1 MCKSS
6 WAIGAIGA
14 ATDRLCI
21 HSNNKLR
28 MPLSVEDLLSCCYE
42 CGFGCDGG
50 YTDKAWE
57 YLNVFRIY
65 LEKWCCNR
73 W

>member
-1 MCKSS
+1 
-6 WAIGAIGA
+6 
-14 ATDRLCI
+14 
-21 HSNNKLR
+21 

-57 YLNVFRIY
+57 YLNVFKIY
-65 LEKWCCNR
+65 LEKWCCY
-73 W
+73 WW